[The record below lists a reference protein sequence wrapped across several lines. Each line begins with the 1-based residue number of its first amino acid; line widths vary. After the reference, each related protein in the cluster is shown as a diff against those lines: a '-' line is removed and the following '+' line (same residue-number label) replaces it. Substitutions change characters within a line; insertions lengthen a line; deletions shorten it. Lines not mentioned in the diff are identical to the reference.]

1 MKDDSD
7 IDIFNKESN
16 SKVDLKKI
24 EKDYRAIYKNM
35 VVKDKGKVKKE
46 INGKT
51 LKCTEYQATILSE
64 DIRTLF
70 NDIVEYGGTS
80 DFDTFDENEDVNPIQ
95 TDATDSSYLFNNE
108 DAIIYNIH
116 KDGNKE

>member
-1 MKDDSD
+1 
-7 IDIFNKESN
+7 
-16 SKVDLKKI
+16 
-24 EKDYRAIYKNM
+24 M

-70 NDIVEYGGTS
+70 NDIAEYGGTS
-80 DFDTFDENEDVNPIQ
+80 DFDTFDEILQNDIVF
-95 TDATDSSYLFNNE
+95 TVYV
-108 DAIIYNIH
+108 H
-116 KDGNKE
+116 KDKMVALLSSHEMQVEGKQVYLT